1 LNGIIDSMDA
11 SVSKF
16 WEILKDGEACGA
28 VVQGISESDM
38 TQRLNNINS

>member
-1 LNGIIDSMDA
+1 MDGIIDSMAA
-11 SVSKF
+11 SVSKL

-28 VVQGISESDM
+28 VVHGISESDM